1 MVNIVPLQSIDT
13 VETEVYSDE
22 LVVKELFL

>member
-13 VETEVYSDE
+13 VETKVYSDE
-22 LVVKELFL
+22 RVLKEILL